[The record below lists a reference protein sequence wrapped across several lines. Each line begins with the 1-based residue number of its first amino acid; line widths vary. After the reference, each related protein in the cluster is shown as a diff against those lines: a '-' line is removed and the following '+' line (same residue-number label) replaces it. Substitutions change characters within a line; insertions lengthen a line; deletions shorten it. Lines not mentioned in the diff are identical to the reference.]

1 MADETESAGFAG
13 RLEQALVGA
22 HAKVSGAI
30 NDKKKEHVANVLDQF
45 EADIAPLLEPLVA
58 EVLANPGTPEHLKA
72 LLTQIGAPEHFSSSL
87 LIGVA
92 VGAIIGPVLG
102 SAVQPYVQDISNK
115 AWSVNSSAPLSPALL
130 AEAVIKGVYTDAGA
144 AQTEAALS
152 GVNADRFSTMVA
164 TAGQAIGIEQAL
176 LLYRRGDITEAELRR
191 VVQYS
196 NVRDDFFPDVLK
208 LQYVP
213 PSASEAIVGA
223 LKHHL
228 QPADAKIKFGQ
239 AGIDPSNFDWLL
251 ASAGRPLGLEQML
264 HLLNRKVMTEAD
276 VRQGIAQSDVND
288 DYADWAIALQHY
300 YPPPR
305 SLVPMLRA
313 EAITEAQFRTFM
325 SYYGA
330 SDDVVEAFLK
340 EATKPANSSVKELS
354 ASVVVRLYE
363 QKIIQRAEALTRL
376 EALKYNATDADLYL
390 QVADDAVKERFLA
403 AGANRV
409 HSRYISYK
417 IDHAAAL
424 AALAKEGQPPDAA
437 AQLMALWSLERD
449 ANTSVLTLSQIQ
461 QGYHRG
467 IITLAEF
474 VSMVQ
479 ERGYSGLA
487 VKILAAEA
495 WPPAKVPPAVLALNA
510 GSL

>member
-1 MADETESAGFAG
+1 MADDADTAGFAG
-13 RLEQALVGA
+13 RLEQALVNA
-22 HAKVSGAI
+22 HAKLGGAI
-30 NDKKKEHVANVLDQF
+30 NDRKKEHVANVLDQF
-45 EADIAPLLEPLVA
+45 EADIAPMLEPLIK

-115 AWSVNSSAPLSPALL
+115 AWSVNPSAPLSPALL
-130 AEAVIKGVYTDAGA
+130 AEAVVKGVYTDAGA

-152 GVNADRFSTMVA
+152 GVSGDRFSTMVA

-176 LLYRRGDITEAELRR
+176 LLYRRGDITEAELKR

-196 NVRDDFFPDVLK
+196 NVRDDFFADVLK

-228 QPADAKIKFGQ
+228 QPGDAKVKFGQ
-239 AGIDPSNFDWLL
+239 AGIDPANFDWML
-251 ASAGRPLGLEQML
+251 ASAGRPLGLEEML
-264 HLLNRKVMTEAD
+264 HLLNRGVMTEQQ
-276 VRQGIAQSDVND
+276 VRDGIAQSDIND
-288 DYADWAIALQHY
+288 TYTDFALQLQHY
-300 YPPPR
+300 FPPPR
-305 SLVPMLRA
+305 SVVPMLRA
-313 EAITEAQFRTFM
+313 GAINEGQARTLLGYYGVGEPWQTAFITEGTT
-325 SYYGA
+325 A
-330 SDDVVEAFLK
+330 SK
-340 EATKPANSSVKELS
+340 TSVKELS

-363 QKIIQRAEALTRL
+363 QKIITRADALTRL
-376 EALKYNATDADLYL
+376 ETLKYNAADADLYL

-409 HSRYISYK
+409 HARFISYK
-417 IDHAAAL
+417 ITAAEAS
-424 AALAKEGQPPDAA
+424 AALAKEGQPPAA
-437 AQLMALWSLERD
+437 ATQLMSLWTLERD
-449 ANTSVLTLSQIQ
+449 ANVSVLTLSQIQ

-467 IITLAEF
+467 VITLEQFIA
-474 VSMVQ
+474 MVQ
-479 ERGYSGLA
+479 ERGYSGTQ

-495 WPPAKVPPAVLALNA
+495 WPAGKVPPAVLALNV

>member
-1 MADETESAGFAG
+1 MVDEAETPGFAG
-13 RLEQALVGA
+13 RLEAALVSA
-22 HAKVSGAI
+22 HARLGDKI

-45 EADIAPLLEPLVA
+45 EADIAPLLEPLVQ
-58 EVLANPGTPEHLKA
+58 EVLDNPGTPEHLKA

-92 VGAIIGPVLG
+92 VGAVIGPVLG
-102 SAVQPYVQDISNK
+102 SAVAPYVQDISNK
-115 AWSVNSSAPLSPALL
+115 AWSVNQSAPLSPSLL

-152 GVNADRFSTMVA
+152 GISADRFATLVA

-176 LLYRRGDITEAELRR
+176 LLFRRGDITEAELKR

-228 QPADAKIKFGQ
+228 APADAQTKFGQ
-239 AGIDPSNFDWLL
+239 AGIDPSNFDWML
-251 ASAGRPLGLEQML
+251 AAAGRPLGLEEML
-264 HLLNRKVMTEAD
+264 HLMNRGVMSEAD

-288 DYADWAIALQHY
+288 DYADWAIQLQHY
-300 YPPPR
+300 FPPPR
-305 SLVPMLRA
+305 SVVPMLKSGA
-313 EAITEAQFRTFM
+313 INEAQARTLLGYYGVGEPWATAFITEA
-325 SYYGA
+325 
-330 SDDVVEAFLK
+330 
-340 EATKPANSSVKELS
+340 TKGTKSSVKELS

-363 QKIIQRAEALTRL
+363 QKIIARAEALTRL
-376 EALKYNATDADLYL
+376 ETLGYNATDADLYL

-409 HSRYISYK
+409 HARFITYR
-417 IDHAAAL
+417 IDANAAS

-437 AQLMALWSLERD
+437 AQLMALWTLERD
-449 ANTSVLTLSQIQ
+449 ANVSVLTLSQIQ

-467 IITLAEF
+467 VITLDQF

-479 ERGYSGLA
+479 ERGYSGTQ

-495 WPPAKVPPAVLALNA
+495 WPPTKVPPAVMALNV
-510 GSL
+510 GNL